1 MKTQQRL
8 QSSLFLTVAIFALM
22 SVLATLPTIWIYA
35 QNNLSQVLNQTG
47 NQTSNQTGN
56 QTGNQSLSPAIPGQQ
71 GGTPPKTG
79 PS

>member
-1 MKTQQRL
+1 MKNQRSL
-8 QSSLFLTVAIFALM
+8 RSSLFLTVTICAVM
-22 SVLATLPTIWIYA
+22 SGLATVHTIWVYA
-35 QNNLSQVLNQTG
+35 QDNLSQVL

>member
-1 MKTQQRL
+1 MNSQHLLK
-8 QSSLFLTVAIFALM
+8 SSLFLTVAICAVM
-22 SVLATLPTIWIYA
+22 SGLATLNTIWIYA
-35 QNNLSQVLNQTG
+35 QTNLPDVL

-56 QTGNQSLSPAIPGQQ
+56 QTTNQSLSSSIPGQQ